1 LICGEERRS
10 TSRHKA
16 AQALTDKRRLG
27 EIING
32 QWSLKYGKVV
42 AAASASTT
50 MGFKGYRFPQS
61 FIPVKA

>member
-10 TSRHKA
+10 TCRREA
-16 AQALTDKRRLG
+16 AQALTDKRRSG

-32 QWSLKYGKVV
+32 LWLLKYGRIV

-50 MGFKGYRFPQS
+50 MGFKEYRFLQS
-61 FIPVKA
+61 FISVKA